1 MVMDLL
7 TDENFIR
14 FPMDRGLIEDIEI
27 FGVNRDWFIPF
38 LEENNDIVIN
48 LGDLNQWIGLENE
61 KGLKHVKLEIKF
73 VIVNP
78 EFELIRFNRG
88 YSALV
93 DIIESEEME
102 LHVTLPLGTK
112 MANNKTSGEIKL
124 SREDDKNK
132 SVSIVASGILDIDR
146 KRRYD
151 FLVNTDHLKTI
162 LNPENP
168 DQLVK
173 LNYEVTNE
181 REYYVITVI
190 GLGLFIYAI
199 FRFIV
204 LIFGNSESFDIRYLA
219 AVVAFISLY
228 ITILREKYEIPFRK
242 VLINTTVFIGIE
254 LILELIWS

>member
-1 MVMDLL
+1 MDLL
-7 TDENFIR
+7 TNENFIR
-14 FPMDRGLIEDIEI
+14 FPMNRGLIEDIEI

-38 LEENNDIVIN
+38 LEEENDIIVN
-48 LGDLNQWIGLENE
+48 LGDLNQWIGLEDE
-61 KGLKHVKLEIKF
+61 SGLKHVKLEIKF

-78 EFELIRFNRG
+78 KFELIRFNRG

-93 DIIESEEME
+93 DIIEAEEME

-112 MANNKTSGEIKL
+112 MANNKTSGEITL
-124 SREDDKNK
+124 SKEDDKNK
-132 SVSIVASGILDIDR
+132 SVSILACSVLNIDR

-151 FLVNTDHLKTI
+151 FLVNTNHLKTI
-162 LNPENP
+162 LNLENP
-168 DQLVK
+168 DQLVN
-173 LNYEVTNE
+173 LNYKVTNE

-190 GLGLFIYAI
+190 GLGLFIFAI

-204 LIFGNSESFDIRYLA
+204 LILGDAEEFDIRYLA

-254 LILELIWS
+254 LIIELIST